1 MGYVVLA
8 TGVLAQ
14 NPTCPS
20 PNPSS
25 YCRCYPESPGFKVE
39 CEGDYATPETMKRAL
54 TFYQSYGLIVRFNII
69 RIKQSVFSYVPD
81 DFLAANQISSVNFEC
96 NHYHSVNDGLLMI
109 SVNAFKDSFG
119 ECGLTGNLTFRD
131 CNLRQFDSAVLNNCN
146 QLKNLAFIDSHVES
160 LIDIPTLKSLNN
172 LTVYSP
178 IQWTNAPQRGLSRLA
193 LAPGASLP
201 LVTYLDLSG
210 NSLEDNS
217 IEFVPKQTS
226 IEEMHLEGNNFAA
239 VPNLT
244 DCFNLHTFSMTLN
257 SSSSVSILLPD
268 PRDQVQPLKATFYST
283 SKTVYDVISLEG
295 AFLNTCHLN
304 RIFKN

>member
-1 MGYVVLA
+1 MESVVL
-8 TGVLAQ
+8 TIGIYAQ
-14 NPTCPS
+14 NPICPNS
-20 PNPSS
+20 NPTS
-25 YCRCYPESPGFKVE
+25 YCRCYTESPGFKVE
-39 CEGDYATPETMKRAL
+39 CEGDYASAETMKRAL

-81 DFLAANQISSVNFEC
+81 DFLAANQISVVNFEC
-96 NHYHSVNDGLLMI
+96 THLHSVNDGLLMI

-160 LIDIPTLKSLNN
+160 LIDVPTLKSLTNF
-172 LTVYSP
+172 TVYSP
-178 IQWTNAPQRGLSRLA
+178 RQWTSAPQRGLSRLA
-193 LAPGASLP
+193 LAPGASLS
-201 LVTYLDLSG
+201 LVSYLDLSG
-210 NSLEDNS
+210 NSLVDDS
-217 IEFVPKQTS
+217 VEFVSKQTS

-268 PRDQVQPLKATFYST
+268 PRLKVQPLKASFYST
-283 SKTVYDVISLEG
+283 SNTVNDVISLEG
-295 AFLNTCHLN
+295 NEP
-304 RIFKN
+304 FKASRLKF